1 MEYLYIHE
9 ISISFID
16 GLEYIYIY
24 VYKGNEACTV
34 VLQLTGITEARR
46 RGEAR
51 RSEGRSRVHYGVL
64 IRKIASS
71 FSVLSSRIPAAS
83 GGERERKEWGK
94 ARANTRIGRR
104 GSDPFLKIYVKQD
117 GAFPPPRVY
126 SLRWPRAVFSPYS
139 IWIPCPCWKGKRD
152 GKRTVQ
158 VSRAPPVKK
167 GNLFKRDSSV
177 RWTSETLSIG
187 RINLNAGE

>member
-1 MEYLYIHE
+1 MYCRAAVDRNHGSE
-9 ISISFID
+9 
-16 GLEYIYIY
+16 
-24 VYKGNEACTV
+24 
-34 VLQLTGITEARR
+34 EARR
-46 RGEAR
+46 GEER

-177 RWTSETLSIG
+177 RRSSETLSIG

>member
-46 RGEAR
+46 RGEER

-71 FSVLSSRIPAAS
+71 FSVLSSIPAARR
-83 GGERERKEWGK
+83 GERERKEWGK

-117 GAFPPPRVY
+117 GAFPLLECIRFDGREQ
-126 SLRWPRAVFSPYS
+126 SSP
-139 IWIPCPCWKGKRD
+139 
-152 GKRTVQ
+152 RTVSGFL
-158 VSRAPPVKK
+158 VLVGKENVTANGPYKYLELR
-167 GNLFKRDSSV
+167 R
-177 RWTSETLSIG
+177 
-187 RINLNAGE
+187 

>member
-24 VYKGNEACTV
+24 MYIRETKRALSCCSWQES
-34 VLQLTGITEARR
+34 RK
-46 RGEAR
+46 RGEER

>member
-24 VYKGNEACTV
+24 KRETKRALSCCSWQESRKRGGE
-34 VLQLTGITEARR
+34 ER
-46 RGEAR
+46 RG
-51 RSEGRSRVHYGVL
+51 EGRSRVHYGVL

>member
-24 VYKGNEACTV
+24 MYIRETKRALSCCSWQES
-34 VLQLTGITEARR
+34 RK
-46 RGEAR
+46 RGEER

-177 RWTSETLSIG
+177 RRSSETLSIG

>member
-1 MEYLYIHE
+1 MAWNT
-9 ISISFID
+9 
-16 GLEYIYIY
+16 YIYMYIRET
-24 VYKGNEACTV
+24 KRALSCCSWQES
-34 VLQLTGITEARR
+34 RK
-46 RGEAR
+46 RGEER